1 MKSIKKFIKKMSTS
15 NELEP
20 EIMYRGNTRRSS
32 FRNRK
37 VKQHLDQASLLK
49 LKTKRNSISWGN
61 SDTFQFKAMRA
72 MFEES
77 KDINEKSKKEEEE
90 EGEKHKQ
97 FVETRRRSIKN
108 EFLLVKEFVKNKM
121 IEEGEDE
128 IDEEVK
134 KNTDTNI
141 KNGHDALNEISESS
155 TSSKKEDDAKEK
167 GKKH

>member
-1 MKSIKKFIKKMSTS
+1 MSSIMNSINLSNLSINFITFGAFEYLS
-15 NELEP
+15 
-20 EIMYRGNTRRSS
+20 
-32 FRNRK
+32 
-37 VKQHLDQASLLK
+37 SLLK

-77 KDINEKSKKEEEE
+77 KDINEKSNNEE

-121 IEEGEDE
+121 VEEGEDE

-141 KNGHDALNEISESS
+141 KNGHDALNEMSESS
-155 TSSKKEDDAKEK
+155 NSSKKEDEAEEK
-167 GKKH
+167 GKNH

>member
-1 MKSIKKFIKKMSTS
+1 MSTS
-15 NELEP
+15 NEIDP
-20 EIMYRGNTRRSS
+20 KIMYCGKTRRSS

-37 VKQHLDQASLLK
+37 VKPHLDQTSLLK

-77 KDINEKSKKEEEE
+77 KDINEKSNNEE

-108 EFLLVKEFVKNKM
+108 EFLLVKEFAKNKM
-121 IEEGEDE
+121 VEEGEDE

-141 KNGHDALNEISESS
+141 KNGHDALNEMSESS
-155 TSSKKEDDAKEK
+155 NSSKKEDEAEEK
-167 GKKH
+167 GKNH

>member
-1 MKSIKKFIKKMSTS
+1 MKSIKKIIIKMSTS

-20 EIMYRGNTRRSS
+20 DIMYRGNTRRSS

-37 VKQHLDQASLLK
+37 VKPHLDQTSLLK

-72 MFEES
+72 TFEES
-77 KDINEKSKKEEEE
+77 KDINEKSNNEE

-121 IEEGEDE
+121 LEEGEDE

>member
-1 MKSIKKFIKKMSTS
+1 MKSIKKIIIKMSTS

-20 EIMYRGNTRRSS
+20 DIMYRGNTRRSS

-37 VKQHLDQASLLK
+37 VKPHLDQTSLLK

>member
-37 VKQHLDQASLLK
+37 VKPHLDQASLLK

>member
-1 MKSIKKFIKKMSTS
+1 MKSIKKIIIKMSTS

-20 EIMYRGNTRRSS
+20 DIMYRGNTRRSS

-37 VKQHLDQASLLK
+37 VKPHLDQTSLLK

-77 KDINEKSKKEEEE
+77 KDINEKSNNEE

-141 KNGHDALNEISESS
+141 KNGHDALNEMSESS
-155 TSSKKEDDAKEK
+155 TSSQKEDDAKEK
-167 GKKH
+167 GKNH

>member
-1 MKSIKKFIKKMSTS
+1 MKSIKKNKIKMSTS
-15 NELEP
+15 NEIDP
-20 EIMYRGNTRRSS
+20 KIMYCGKTRRSS

-37 VKQHLDQASLLK
+37 IKPHLDQTSLLK

-77 KDINEKSKKEEEE
+77 KDINEKSNNEE

-121 IEEGEDE
+121 VEEGEDE
-128 IDEEVK
+128 IDEELK

-141 KNGHDALNEISESS
+141 KNGHDALNEMSESS
-155 TSSKKEDDAKEK
+155 NSSKKEDEAEEK
-167 GKKH
+167 GKNH

>member
-1 MKSIKKFIKKMSTS
+1 MSTS
-15 NELEP
+15 NEIDP
-20 EIMYRGNTRRSS
+20 KIMYCGKTRRSS

-37 VKQHLDQASLLK
+37 IKPHLDQTSLLK

-77 KDINEKSKKEEEE
+77 KDINEKSNNEE

-97 FVETRRRSIKN
+97 FVETRRRSIKD

-121 IEEGEDE
+121 VEEGEDE

-141 KNGHDALNEISESS
+141 KNGHDALNEMSESS
-155 TSSKKEDDAKEK
+155 NSSKKEDEAEEK
-167 GKKH
+167 GKNH

>member
-1 MKSIKKFIKKMSTS
+1 MSTS
-15 NELEP
+15 NEIDP
-20 EIMYRGNTRRSS
+20 KIMYCGKTRRSS

-37 VKQHLDQASLLK
+37 VKPHLDQTSLLK

-72 MFEES
+72 TFEES
-77 KDINEKSKKEEEE
+77 KDINEKSNNEE

-121 IEEGEDE
+121 LEEGEDE

-141 KNGHDALNEISESS
+141 KNGHDALNEMSESS
-155 TSSKKEDDAKEK
+155 TSSKKEDGAEEK
-167 GKKH
+167 GKNH

>member
-1 MKSIKKFIKKMSTS
+1 MKSIKKIIIKMSTS
-15 NELEP
+15 NELDP
-20 EIMYRGNTRRSS
+20 EIMFRGNTRSSS
-32 FRNRK
+32 FRCRK
-37 VKQHLDQASLLK
+37 VKPPHLDQTSLLK

-77 KDINEKSKKEEEE
+77 KDINEKSNNEE

-141 KNGHDALNEISESS
+141 KNGHDALNEMSESS
-155 TSSKKEDDAKEK
+155 TSSKKEDGAEEK
-167 GKKH
+167 GKNH

>member
-1 MKSIKKFIKKMSTS
+1 MKSIKKIIIKMSTS
-15 NELEP
+15 NELDL
-20 EIMYRGNTRRSS
+20 EIMFRGNTRSSS
-32 FRNRK
+32 FRCRK
-37 VKQHLDQASLLK
+37 VKPPHLDQTSLLK

-72 MFEES
+72 TFEES
-77 KDINEKSKKEEEE
+77 KDINEKSNNEE

-121 IEEGEDE
+121 LEEGEDE

-141 KNGHDALNEISESS
+141 KNGHDALNEMSESS
-155 TSSKKEDDAKEK
+155 TSSQKEDDAKEK
-167 GKKH
+167 GKNH

>member
-1 MKSIKKFIKKMSTS
+1 MKSIKKIIIKMSTS

-37 VKQHLDQASLLK
+37 VKPHLDQTSLLK

-72 MFEES
+72 TFEES
-77 KDINEKSKKEEEE
+77 KDINEKSNNEE

-155 TSSKKEDDAKEK
+155 TSSKKEDGAEEK
-167 GKKH
+167 GKNH

>member
-1 MKSIKKFIKKMSTS
+1 MSTS
-15 NELEP
+15 NEIDP
-20 EIMYRGNTRRSS
+20 KIMYCGKTRRSS

-37 VKQHLDQASLLK
+37 IKPHLDQTSLLK

-77 KDINEKSKKEEEE
+77 KDINEKSNNEE

-121 IEEGEDE
+121 VEEGEDE
-128 IDEEVK
+128 IDEELK

-141 KNGHDALNEISESS
+141 KNGHDALNEMSESS
-155 TSSKKEDDAKEK
+155 NSSKKEDEAEEK
-167 GKKH
+167 GKNH

>member
-1 MKSIKKFIKKMSTS
+1 MSTS
-15 NELEP
+15 NEIDP
-20 EIMYRGNTRRSS
+20 KIMYCGKTRRSS

-37 VKQHLDQASLLK
+37 VKPHLDQTSLLK

-77 KDINEKSKKEEEE
+77 KDINEKSNNEE

-121 IEEGEDE
+121 VEEGEDE
-128 IDEEVK
+128 IDEELK
-134 KNTDTNI
+134 KNTYTNI
-141 KNGHDALNEISESS
+141 KNGHDALNEMSESS
-155 TSSKKEDDAKEK
+155 NSSKKEDEAEEK
-167 GKKH
+167 GKNH

>member
-1 MKSIKKFIKKMSTS
+1 MKSIKKIIIKMSTS

-20 EIMYRGNTRRSS
+20 EIMYRGNTRSSS
-32 FRNRK
+32 FRSRK
-37 VKQHLDQASLLK
+37 VKPHLDQTSLLK

-72 MFEES
+72 TFEES
-77 KDINEKSKKEEEE
+77 KDINEKSNNEE

-121 IEEGEDE
+121 LEEGEDE

-141 KNGHDALNEISESS
+141 KNGHDALNEMSESS
-155 TSSKKEDDAKEK
+155 TSSQKEDDAKEK
-167 GKKH
+167 GKNH

>member
-1 MKSIKKFIKKMSTS
+1 MKSIKKIIIKMSTS
-15 NELEP
+15 NEIDP
-20 EIMYRGNTRRSS
+20 KIMYCGKTRRSS

-37 VKQHLDQASLLK
+37 VKPHLDQTSLLK

-77 KDINEKSKKEEEE
+77 KDINEKSNNEE

-121 IEEGEDE
+121 LEEGEDE

-141 KNGHDALNEISESS
+141 KNGHDALNEMSESS

-167 GKKH
+167 GKNH

>member
-1 MKSIKKFIKKMSTS
+1 MSTS
-15 NELEP
+15 NEIEP
-20 EIMYRGNTRRSS
+20 KIMYCGKTRRSS

-37 VKQHLDQASLLK
+37 IKPHLDQTSLLK

-77 KDINEKSKKEEEE
+77 KDINEKSNNEE

-121 IEEGEDE
+121 VEEGEDE

-141 KNGHDALNEISESS
+141 KNGHDALNEMSESS
-155 TSSKKEDDAKEK
+155 NSSKKEDEAEEK
-167 GKKH
+167 GKNH

>member
-121 IEEGEDE
+121 VEEGEDE

>member
-1 MKSIKKFIKKMSTS
+1 MKSIKKIIKKMSTS

-121 IEEGEDE
+121 LEEGEDE

-134 KNTDTNI
+134 KNTYTNI

>member
-37 VKQHLDQASLLK
+37 VKPHLDQTSLLK

-77 KDINEKSKKEEEE
+77 KDINEKSNNEE

-121 IEEGEDE
+121 VEEGEDE

-141 KNGHDALNEISESS
+141 KNGHDALNEMSESS
-155 TSSKKEDDAKEK
+155 NSSKKEDEAEEK
-167 GKKH
+167 GKNH

>member
-1 MKSIKKFIKKMSTS
+1 MSTS
-15 NELEP
+15 NEIDP
-20 EIMYRGNTRRSS
+20 KIMYCGKTRRSS

-37 VKQHLDQASLLK
+37 IKPHLDQTSLLK

-77 KDINEKSKKEEEE
+77 KDINEKSNNEE

-121 IEEGEDE
+121 VEEGEDE
-128 IDEEVK
+128 IDEELK
-134 KNTDTNI
+134 KNTYTNI
-141 KNGHDALNEISESS
+141 KNGHDALNEMSESS
-155 TSSKKEDDAKEK
+155 NSSKKEDEAEEK
-167 GKKH
+167 GKNH

>member
-1 MKSIKKFIKKMSTS
+1 MSTS
-15 NELEP
+15 NEIDP
-20 EIMYRGNTRRSS
+20 KIMYCGKTRRSS

-37 VKQHLDQASLLK
+37 IKPHLDQTSLLK

-77 KDINEKSKKEEEE
+77 KDINEKSNNEE

-121 IEEGEDE
+121 VEEGEDE

-141 KNGHDALNEISESS
+141 KNGHDALNEMSESS
-155 TSSKKEDDAKEK
+155 NSSKKEDEAEEK
-167 GKKH
+167 GKNH

>member
-1 MKSIKKFIKKMSTS
+1 MKSIKKNKINMSTS
-15 NELEP
+15 NEIDP
-20 EIMYRGNTRRSS
+20 KIMYCGKTRRSS

-37 VKQHLDQASLLK
+37 VKPHLDQTSLLK

-77 KDINEKSKKEEEE
+77 KDINEKSNNEE

-121 IEEGEDE
+121 VEEGEDE

-141 KNGHDALNEISESS
+141 KNGHDALNEMSESS
-155 TSSKKEDDAKEK
+155 NSSKKEDEAEEK
-167 GKKH
+167 GKNH

>member
-72 MFEES
+72 TFEES
-77 KDINEKSKKEEEE
+77 KDINEKSNNEE

-121 IEEGEDE
+121 VEEGEDE

-141 KNGHDALNEISESS
+141 KNGHDALNEMSESS
-155 TSSKKEDDAKEK
+155 NSSKKEDEAEEK
-167 GKKH
+167 GKNH

>member
-1 MKSIKKFIKKMSTS
+1 MSTS
-15 NELEP
+15 NEIDP
-20 EIMYRGNTRRSS
+20 KIMYCGKTRRSS

-37 VKQHLDQASLLK
+37 VKPHLDQTSLLK

-77 KDINEKSKKEEEE
+77 KDINEKSNNEE

-121 IEEGEDE
+121 VEEGEDE

-141 KNGHDALNEISESS
+141 KNGHDALNEMSESS
-155 TSSKKEDDAKEK
+155 NSSKKEDEAEEK
-167 GKKH
+167 GKNH

>member
-1 MKSIKKFIKKMSTS
+1 MKSIKKIKIKMSKS
-15 NELEP
+15 NELDP
-20 EIMYRGNTRRSS
+20 QIMYCGKLRRSS

-37 VKQHLDQASLLK
+37 VKPHLDQTSLLK

-77 KDINEKSKKEEEE
+77 KDINKKSNKEE

-97 FVETRRRSIKN
+97 FVETRRRSIKD

-121 IEEGEDE
+121 LEEGEDE

-134 KNTDTNI
+134 KNTYTNI
-141 KNGHDALNEISESS
+141 KNGHDALNEMSDSS
-155 TSSKKEDDAKEK
+155 TSPKKEDNAEKK
-167 GKKH
+167 GKHH

>member
-1 MKSIKKFIKKMSTS
+1 MSTS
-15 NELEP
+15 NEIDP
-20 EIMYRGNTRRSS
+20 KIMYCGKTRRSS

-37 VKQHLDQASLLK
+37 VKPHLDQTSLLK

-77 KDINEKSKKEEEE
+77 KDINEKSNNEE

-121 IEEGEDE
+121 VEEGEDE
-128 IDEEVK
+128 IDEELK

-141 KNGHDALNEISESS
+141 KNGHDALNEMSESS
-155 TSSKKEDDAKEK
+155 NSSKKEDEAEEK
-167 GKKH
+167 GKNH

>member
-1 MKSIKKFIKKMSTS
+1 MSTS
-15 NELEP
+15 NELVP
-20 EIMYRGNTRRSS
+20 EIMFRGNTRRSS

-37 VKQHLDQASLLK
+37 VKPHLDQTSLLK

-77 KDINEKSKKEEEE
+77 KDINEKSNNEE

-121 IEEGEDE
+121 VEEGEDE

-141 KNGHDALNEISESS
+141 KNGHDALNEMSESS
-155 TSSKKEDDAKEK
+155 NSSKKEDEAEEK
-167 GKKH
+167 GKNH

>member
-1 MKSIKKFIKKMSTS
+1 MSTS
-15 NELEP
+15 NEIDP
-20 EIMYRGNTRRSS
+20 KIMYCGKTRRSS

-37 VKQHLDQASLLK
+37 IKPHLDQTSLLK

-77 KDINEKSKKEEEE
+77 KDINEKSNNEE

-121 IEEGEDE
+121 VEEGEDE
-128 IDEEVK
+128 IDEELK
-134 KNTDTNI
+134 KNTVTNI
-141 KNGHDALNEISESS
+141 KNGHDALNEMSESS
-155 TSSKKEDDAKEK
+155 NSSKKEDEAEEK
-167 GKKH
+167 GKNH

>member
-1 MKSIKKFIKKMSTS
+1 MKSIKKIIKKMSTS

-37 VKQHLDQASLLK
+37 VKPHLDQASLLK

>member
-1 MKSIKKFIKKMSTS
+1 MKSIKKIKIKMSTS
-15 NELEP
+15 NEIDP
-20 EIMYRGNTRRSS
+20 KIMYCGKTRRSS

-37 VKQHLDQASLLK
+37 IKPHLDQTSLLK

-77 KDINEKSKKEEEE
+77 KDINEKSNNEE

-121 IEEGEDE
+121 VEEGEDE

-141 KNGHDALNEISESS
+141 KNGHDALNEMSESS
-155 TSSKKEDDAKEK
+155 NSSKKEDEAEEK
-167 GKKH
+167 GKNH

>member
-1 MKSIKKFIKKMSTS
+1 MSTS
-15 NELEP
+15 NEIDP
-20 EIMYRGNTRRSS
+20 KIMYCGKTRRSS

-37 VKQHLDQASLLK
+37 IKPHLDQTSLLK

-72 MFEES
+72 TFEES
-77 KDINEKSKKEEEE
+77 KDINEKSNNEE

-121 IEEGEDE
+121 VEEGEDE

-141 KNGHDALNEISESS
+141 KNGHDALNEMSESS
-155 TSSKKEDDAKEK
+155 NSSKKEDEAEEK
-167 GKKH
+167 GKNH

>member
-1 MKSIKKFIKKMSTS
+1 MSTS
-15 NELEP
+15 NEIDP
-20 EIMYRGNTRRSS
+20 KIMYCGKTRRSS

-37 VKQHLDQASLLK
+37 VKPHLDQTSLLK

-77 KDINEKSKKEEEE
+77 KDINEKSNNEE

-121 IEEGEDE
+121 LEEGEDE

-134 KNTDTNI
+134 KNTYTNI
-141 KNGHDALNEISESS
+141 KNGHDALNEMSESS
-155 TSSKKEDDAKEK
+155 TSSQKEDDAKEK
-167 GKKH
+167 GKNH

>member
-1 MKSIKKFIKKMSTS
+1 MKSIKKIIIKMSTS

-20 EIMYRGNTRRSS
+20 DIMYRGNTRRSS

-37 VKQHLDQASLLK
+37 VKPHLDQTSLLK

-121 IEEGEDE
+121 LEEGEDE

-141 KNGHDALNEISESS
+141 KNGHDALNEMSESS
-155 TSSKKEDDAKEK
+155 TSSKKEDGAEEK
-167 GKKH
+167 GKNH

>member
-1 MKSIKKFIKKMSTS
+1 MSTS
-15 NELEP
+15 NERDQK
-20 EIMYRGNTRRSS
+20 IMYCGKTRRSS

-37 VKQHLDQASLLK
+37 VKPHLDQTSLLK

-77 KDINEKSKKEEEE
+77 KDINEKSNNEE

-121 IEEGEDE
+121 VEEGEDE

-141 KNGHDALNEISESS
+141 KNGHDALNEMSESS
-155 TSSKKEDDAKEK
+155 NSSKKEDEAEEK
-167 GKKH
+167 GKNH

>member
-1 MKSIKKFIKKMSTS
+1 MKSIKKIIIKMSTS

-20 EIMYRGNTRRSS
+20 DIMYRGNTRRSS

-37 VKQHLDQASLLK
+37 VKPHLDQTSLLK

-72 MFEES
+72 TFEES
-77 KDINEKSKKEEEE
+77 KDINEKSNNEE

-141 KNGHDALNEISESS
+141 KNGHDALNEMSESS
-155 TSSKKEDDAKEK
+155 TSSQKEDDAKEK
-167 GKKH
+167 GKNH